1 MLTSAQNKLLDFAV
15 QVRDGE
21 YEPEKAFISR
31 EMVQAT
37 LPHRNPGDVP
47 AWSRVNGNYA
57 LVVQP
62 GWDSWKNQSFGYPYG
77 TIPRLLIFWLIAGWV
92 RCSFLPVMLKLP
104 HSAAS
109 TNTNRSSIFNIS
121 YSCVCLSIHEKLLI
135 RN

>member
-1 MLTSAQNKLLDFAV
+1 MLTSPQSKLLDFAV

-77 TIPRLLIFWLIAGWV
+77 TIPRLLTWRSRNRIA
-92 RCSFLPVMLKLP
+92 K
-104 HSAAS
+104 
-109 TNTNRSSIFNIS
+109 RSSV
-121 YSCVCLSIHEKLLI
+121 YARLAVKLVQGHGKSTH
-135 RN
+135 RYHRADR